1 MPNYCPLCEKKG
13 IRNKIKLFQ
22 INLDEI
28 VLACET
34 EECTWPF
41 GYEDIKYFPRKVGE
55 MWSYYWNNYDIQMEN
70 NFVPAPL
77 ELSLYSPPETP
88 FIDTL
93 RDLTDLLSPDST
105 ISISTINSNICSINT
120 STPCVS
126 DHNDYCLKY
135 ATSKNIDNKSEN
147 WNIHRQNPDIDETI
161 HEDDQKQSCYKNTVD
176 VINKEA
182 KNSDIM
188 NINFNSD
195 VICEFDTEII
205 YDTDTVETN
214 LSNYKNGENSLVKD
228 IEEIYYNINNHINER
243 ERDQSQTNIE
253 SSNSVLDS
261 KTQINT
267 FTEKS
272 TTPSKL
278 QVTSVEV
285 NGLPVTFSYQV
296 PTLPFSSNTVLNT
309 SANFITPQSNTTS
322 QSIGISS
329 PVTSIKTIS
338 KSLDKKKESIL
349 KSKRHTKFN
358 FNILKKKPNNV
369 NNVINAIK
377 NIVNNKD
384 IVADRI
390 QKQNSPVKTFKS
402 SVDIDNN
409 MEAKLTQN
417 NIDENVHENM
427 ETELA
432 KNDDKNVNN
441 FDMDADLNIDSILNE
456 FLEGDNT
463 TKVNENNK
471 IHNYDE
477 DWIQSLLN

>member
-13 IRNKIKLFQ
+13 ISNKIKLFQ
-22 INLDEI
+22 INFDEI

-41 GYEDIKYFPRKVGE
+41 GYEDFKYFPRKVGE

-70 NFVPAPL
+70 NVVPAPL

-93 RDLTDLLSPDST
+93 KDLTDLLSPDST
-105 ISISTINSNICSINT
+105 ISTGTINSNICPTNISI
-120 STPCVS
+120 PCVS
-126 DHNDYCLKY
+126 DHDDYCLKN
-135 ATSKNIDNKSEN
+135 ATSKNIDDKSEN
-147 WNIHRQNPDIDETI
+147 WNIHRQNLEIGETI
-161 HEDDQKQSCYKNTVD
+161 HEDDQKQFCYKNTVD
-176 VINKEA
+176 VINEKA

-195 VICEFDTEII
+195 VICESDTEII
-205 YDTDTVETN
+205 YDTDTVETY
-214 LSNYKNGENSLVKD
+214 LSNYKNGEKSLIKD
-228 IEEIYYNINNHINER
+228 KEESYYNINSHIN
-243 ERDQSQTNIE
+243 DQSQTNIE

-261 KTQINT
+261 ETQTNT
-267 FTEKS
+267 FTKKS

-278 QVTSVEV
+278 HVTSVEV
-285 NGLPVTFSYQV
+285 NGLPVTFSYKV
-296 PTLPFSSNTVLNT
+296 PTLPFSSNTVLDT
-309 SANFITPQSNTTS
+309 SANSITPKSDTTS

-329 PVTSIKTIS
+329 PVTSINTIS

-349 KSKRHTKFN
+349 KSKRHKKFN
-358 FNILKKKPNNV
+358 FSILKKKPNNV
-369 NNVINAIK
+369 GNVINAIK

-384 IVADRI
+384 TVANRI

-402 SVDIDNN
+402 SVDVDNN

-417 NIDENVHENM
+417 NIDENVYGNM
-427 ETELA
+427 ETECA

-441 FDMDADLNIDSILNE
+441 FDIDADLNIDSILNE